1 MPAKRLFGIISI
13 IFLFVTCISCKSSTD
28 LSEEKRILVI
38 QSYEKHF
45 PAYEKMKE
53 IMSSEL
59 RKKGIHASVYSFYLD
74 CEQYSEKQ
82 QRQKLFKKL
91 NGLSTWN
98 PDIILVNDDQ
108 ALNALISS
116 RHPLAKS
123 IPVVFMGVS
132 YPNIPIIRKYP
143 NMTGFYDKPDYKR
156 NIELIRRLVG
166 NCIVI
171 RVSDD
176 TFQDNMMLADMNAQI
191 QDICA
196 VNNIYSLDR
205 VRLSGKNGIS
215 ISDIPKIKPD
225 TMYISTLSTKSAN
238 ALIKGF
244 GENYYNK
251 AYLAT
256 KRDYMTISLGRLSA
270 FPCFSVINELIGNQN
285 GVVGGYVTVF
295 KDEVEGAVNR
305 VVSILKGTPPSDFP
319 QIEGSNKAYVFDYGV
334 LERWGIDSSKLPE
347 GAIIANMPFVVQYKY
362 YIWAAGFILV
372 VMLLLLFSYQRKR
385 YIQEA
390 LHKKDAQEKL
400 KREKTFLSFALDSG
414 NIFAFRY
421 SKGVFEFDN
430 RFYHYLG
437 MPCVP
442 MKIEEFQDAIHP
454 EELDNFLRDRNLLD
468 SGFLSRKVTRR
479 RCNFNKKGYEW
490 WEFRYA
496 QNKNEKDSVSGDEAV
511 EVSGLCLNIQRIK
524 DTENSLI
531 AARQKAEESDRMK
544 LVFLANMSHE
554 IRTPLNSI
562 VGFSN
567 ILASDE
573 ELSPED
579 KQEYIDTINK
589 NSDLLLKLVNDILE
603 LSRIESGYMSF
614 CYKKCIVKELLND
627 VYMTHQVLIAPRLD
641 FQKEEEDIC
650 LEIDVDRDRLIQVLT
665 NFLNNATKFT
675 ESGFIKIGYY
685 YMEEEEAVH
694 IYVEDTGRGIPRE
707 EQQMIFSR
715 FYKQNEFSQGAGL
728 GLSICKVI
736 VEKLGGK
743 ITLQSEAGKGSRFT
757 VIIPCRVIS

>member
-91 NGLSTWN
+91 NELSTWN

-156 NIELIRRLVG
+156 NIELIQRLVG

-295 KDEVEGAVNR
+295 KDEVEAAVNR
-305 VVSILKGTPPSDFP
+305 VVSILKGTSPSDFP
-319 QIEGSNKAYVFDYGV
+319 QIEESNKAYVFDYGV

-372 VMLLLLFSYQRKR
+372 VMLLLLFSYQRKQ
-385 YIQEA
+385 YIQEV

-437 MPCVP
+437 IPCLP
-442 MKIEEFQDAIHP
+442 MSIEEFQNTIHP
-454 EELDNFLRDRNLLD
+454 EELEDFLRNRNLLD
-468 SGFLSRKVTRR
+468 TGFLSRKVTQR

-531 AARQKAEESDRMK
+531 AARRKAEESDRMK

-554 IRTPLNSI
+554 IRTPLNAI
-562 VGFSN
+562 VGFSQLLN
-567 ILASDE
+567 SDMPLEPE
-573 ELSPED
+573 EKAEF
-579 KQEYIDTINK
+579 IDLITK
-589 NSDLLLKLVNDILE
+589 NSDLLLKLINDILD
-603 LSRIESGYMSF
+603 LSRIESGSMSF
-614 CYKKCIVKELLND
+614 SYENLDLSKLMGDIFH
-627 VYMTHQVLIAPRLD
+627 THQLMMPEGVELKIRVPHEPLIIRSDHFRLT
-641 FQKEEEDIC
+641 
-650 LEIDVDRDRLIQVLT
+650 QVCT
-665 NFLNNATKFT
+665 NF
-675 ESGFIKIGYY
+675 IK
-685 YMEEEEAVH
+685 
-694 IYVEDTGRGIPRE
+694 
-707 EQQMIFSR
+707 
-715 FYKQNEFSQGAGL
+715 
-728 GLSICKVI
+728 
-736 VEKLGGK
+736 
-743 ITLQSEAGKGSRFT
+743 
-757 VIIPCRVIS
+757 

>member
-53 IMSSEL
+53 IMSSDL

-91 NGLSTWN
+91 NELSTWN

-108 ALNALISS
+108 SLNALISS

-143 NMTGFYDKPDYKR
+143 NMMGFYDKPDYKR

-295 KDEVEGAVNR
+295 KDEVEAAVNR

-319 QIEGSNKAYVFDYGV
+319 QIEESNKAYVFDYGV
-334 LERWGIDSSKLPE
+334 LERWSIDSSKLPE

-468 SGFLSRKVTRR
+468 SGFLSRKVTQR

-554 IRTPLNSI
+554 IRTPLNAI
-562 VGFSN
+562 VGFSQLLN
-567 ILASDE
+567 SDMPLEPE
-573 ELSPED
+573 EKAEF
-579 KQEYIDTINK
+579 IDLITK
-589 NSDLLLKLVNDILE
+589 NSDLLLKLINDILD
-603 LSRIESGYMSF
+603 LSRIESGSMSF
-614 CYKKCIVKELLND
+614 SYENLDLSKLMGDIFH
-627 VYMTHQVLIAPRLD
+627 THQLMMPEGVELKIRVPHEPLIIRSDHFRLT
-641 FQKEEEDIC
+641 
-650 LEIDVDRDRLIQVLT
+650 QVCT
-665 NFLNNATKFT
+665 NF
-675 ESGFIKIGYY
+675 IK
-685 YMEEEEAVH
+685 
-694 IYVEDTGRGIPRE
+694 
-707 EQQMIFSR
+707 
-715 FYKQNEFSQGAGL
+715 
-728 GLSICKVI
+728 
-736 VEKLGGK
+736 
-743 ITLQSEAGKGSRFT
+743 
-757 VIIPCRVIS
+757 

>member
-123 IPVVFMGVS
+123 IPVVFIGVS

-295 KDEVEGAVNR
+295 KDEVEAAVNR
-305 VVSILKGTPPSDFP
+305 VVSILKGTPPSNFP

-372 VMLLLLFSYQRKR
+372 VMLLLLFSYQRKQ
-385 YIQEA
+385 YMQEV

-437 MPCVP
+437 IPCLP
-442 MKIEEFQDAIHP
+442 MSIEEFQNTIHP
-454 EELDNFLRDRNLLD
+454 EELEDFLRNRNLLD
-468 SGFLSRKVTRR
+468 TGFLSRKVTQR

-531 AARQKAEESDRMK
+531 AARRKAEESDRMK

-554 IRTPLNSI
+554 IRTPLNAI
-562 VGFSN
+562 VGFSQLLN
-567 ILASDE
+567 SDMPLEPE
-573 ELSPED
+573 EKAEF
-579 KQEYIDTINK
+579 IDLITK
-589 NSDLLLKLVNDILE
+589 NSDLLLKLINDILD
-603 LSRIESGYMSF
+603 LSRIESGSMSF
-614 CYKKCIVKELLND
+614 SYENLDLSKLMGDIFH
-627 VYMTHQVLIAPRLD
+627 THQLMMPEGVELKIRVPHEPLIIRSDHFRLT
-641 FQKEEEDIC
+641 
-650 LEIDVDRDRLIQVLT
+650 QVCT
-665 NFLNNATKFT
+665 NF
-675 ESGFIKIGYY
+675 IK
-685 YMEEEEAVH
+685 
-694 IYVEDTGRGIPRE
+694 
-707 EQQMIFSR
+707 
-715 FYKQNEFSQGAGL
+715 
-728 GLSICKVI
+728 
-736 VEKLGGK
+736 
-743 ITLQSEAGKGSRFT
+743 
-757 VIIPCRVIS
+757 

>member
-132 YPNIPIIRKYP
+132 YPNISIIRKYP

-400 KREKTFLSFALDSG
+400 KREKTFLSFALDS

-468 SGFLSRKVTRR
+468 SGFLSRKVTQR